1 VVIDLCDWNHDAA
14 IGYLQAF
21 ISFPAVIAVAL
32 LLFRKAICDFISR
45 LHRVEFGGGSFQ
57 AQQETPILRPSEMP
71 APRLDGTAEAR
82 YWRFMFLDA
91 FFISGTKDM
100 LAFIQSNQPL
110 KNFLIIQNEFLARGA
125 TTPQIHAML
134 GALTAAE
141 VVRHSPEDGTYSLT
155 DLGYSYLAWRKNGI

>member
-1 VVIDLCDWNHDAA
+1 
-14 IGYLQAF
+14 
-21 ISFPAVIAVAL
+21 
-32 LLFRKAICDFISR
+32 
-45 LHRVEFGGGSFQ
+45 
-57 AQQETPILRPSEMP
+57 
-71 APRLDGTAEAR
+71 
-82 YWRFMFLDA
+82 
-91 FFISGTKDM
+91 M